1 MRTII
6 FCEGTT
12 DLLMIQFILQYRY
25 GWRYDGFVE
34 NTVTNKLLKRKL
46 VKGNSYL
53 EINSC
58 GGIMNIP
65 SELYKLKDK
74 LQLATKNEELF
85 DRVIVMIDHDTVNS
99 NEEFIGQINFKLDT
113 DYVVSQINLE
123 VGWTIDNPIIGKINI
138 SLFVK
143 SIPEEETGAIETVML
158 KALETDSVEAGLIA
172 DATVFVNDIASKQS
186 RYLQKKSRV
195 SKAIFN
201 TYFAI
206 RTPEEK
212 YDERARILKA
222 YDWENNEVING
233 SFSFL
238 DVD

>member
-1 MRTII
+1 
-6 FCEGTT
+6 
-12 DLLMIQFILQYRY
+12 
-25 GWRYDGFVE
+25 
-34 NTVTNKLLKRKL
+34 
-46 VKGNSYL
+46 
-53 EINSC
+53 
-58 GGIMNIP
+58 
-65 SELYKLKDK
+65 
-74 LQLATKNEELF
+74 
-85 DRVIVMIDHDTVNS
+85 MIDHDTVNS
-99 NEEFIGQINFKLDT
+99 NEEFIGQINLKLDT